1 MLKHIVMWKFKDAE
15 GKTKDENIE
24 IVKNGLE
31 ALPPMISHIKK
42 LTFLKN
48 QVECERNFDALLV
61 VETENEEEL
70 QKYKVHPEH
79 KKVAAYVAK
88 VTEGRG
94 AVDIYE
100 QAKKRASDDVRFLL
114 FILRKDTTAIILS
127 VKVMNFTQFD

>member
-15 GKTKDENIE
+15 GKTKEENIE

-31 ALPPMISHIKK
+31 ALPEKVSHIKK

-70 QKYKVHPEH
+70 EKYKTHPEH
-79 KKVAAYVAK
+79 KAVA
-88 VTEGRG
+88 
-94 AVDIYE
+94 
-100 QAKKRASDDVRFLL
+100 
-114 FILRKDTTAIILS
+114 
-127 VKVMNFTQFD
+127 

>member
-15 GKTKDENIE
+15 GKTKEENVE

-31 ALPPMISHIKK
+31 SLPPLIPHIKK

-48 QVECERNFDALLV
+48 QVKCERNFDALLV
-61 VETENEEEL
+61 VETENAEEL
-70 QKYKVHPEH
+70 EKYKVHPEH

-100 QAKKRASDDVRFLL
+100 
-114 FILRKDTTAIILS
+114 
-127 VKVMNFTQFD
+127 

>member
-1 MLKHIVMWKFKDAE
+1 MPTSARQILLIDAGRCGHRPLQYFNKIGREFMLKHIVMWKFKDAE

-31 ALPPMISHIKK
+31 ALPPLIPHIKK

-79 KKVAAYVAK
+79 KKVASYVAK
-88 VTEGRG
+88 VTENRG
-94 AVDIYE
+94 AVDIWE
-100 QAKKRASDDVRFLL
+100 
-114 FILRKDTTAIILS
+114 
-127 VKVMNFTQFD
+127 

>member
-61 VETENEEEL
+61 VETEKGF
-70 QKYKVHPEH
+70 QKYESGWHP
-79 KKVAAYVAK
+79 
-88 VTEGRG
+88 
-94 AVDIYE
+94 YE
-100 QAKKRASDDVRFLL
+100 
-114 FILRKDTTAIILS
+114 
-127 VKVMNFTQFD
+127 

>member
-1 MLKHIVMWKFKDAE
+1 MPTSARQILLIDAGRCGHRPLQYFNKIGRKFMLKHIVMWKFKDAE

-31 ALPPMISHIKK
+31 ALPPLIPHIKK

-70 QKYKVHPEH
+70 EKYKVHPEH

-94 AVDIYE
+94 AVDIFE
-100 QAKKRASDDVRFLL
+100 
-114 FILRKDTTAIILS
+114 
-127 VKVMNFTQFD
+127 

>member
-61 VETENEEEL
+61 VETDNEKEL
-70 QKYKVHPEH
+70 EKYKVHPEH
-79 KKVAAYVAK
+79 KKVASYVAK

-100 QAKKRASDDVRFLL
+100 
-114 FILRKDTTAIILS
+114 
-127 VKVMNFTQFD
+127 

>member
-1 MLKHIVMWKFKDAE
+1 MPTSARFNFYVNLYGTMWASSPTKLYNGGLIIMLKHIVMWKFKDAE
-15 GKTKDENIE
+15 GKTKDENVE

-70 QKYKVHPEH
+70 EKYKVHPEH

-88 VTEGRG
+88 VTENRG

-100 QAKKRASDDVRFLL
+100 
-114 FILRKDTTAIILS
+114 
-127 VKVMNFTQFD
+127 

>member
-24 IVKNGLE
+24 IVKAGLE
-31 ALPPMISHIKK
+31 ALPSMVSHIKK

-48 QVECERNFDALLV
+48 QVECDRNFDALLI

-70 QKYKVHPEH
+70 EMYKVHPEH
-79 KKVAAYVAK
+79 QKVAAYVAK

-100 QAKKRASDDVRFLL
+100 
-114 FILRKDTTAIILS
+114 
-127 VKVMNFTQFD
+127 N

>member
-31 ALPPMISHIKK
+31 ALPPLISHIKK

-70 QKYKVHPEH
+70 EKYKVHPEH
-79 KKVAAYVAK
+79 KKVASYVAR
-88 VTEGRG
+88 VTENRG
-94 AVDIYE
+94 AVDIFE
-100 QAKKRASDDVRFLL
+100 
-114 FILRKDTTAIILS
+114 
-127 VKVMNFTQFD
+127 